1 MRLSR
6 AHAVGDATGIG
17 LRPVLAPLLVMAVVY
32 LIYAWDRVVV
42 PVTLVEVRAAY
53 RLSLSSSSL
62 IASVFTL
69 GLAITALPA
78 GLLVARWGTRTTLV
92 VGALLFSACTI
103 YVPFGIGLADLLG
116 ARVAAGVGEGFYN
129 VAMYSFLAGLTVRY
143 RGAAA
148 GVATTLFGLG
158 MLSGPPA
165 ISWIQRSSADWHMS
179 FYALGLAGIVGALAL
194 WLLIDAKWDRSGP
207 LENAPMWP
215 RVIGVITR
223 RSAIVLAAAAANGVG
238 VYAFISV
245 YVTFLR
251 TSWHIDQGTAA
262 FVFSAYG
269 LGGLLGGIPMGYIAD
284 RIGRRRFLVVSFLL
298 AGIAGAVA
306 FMAPPNLVVALLA
319 NFCLG
324 MLLNGS
330 YSNCY
335 AAIQDEVAD
344 EDIPI
349 ATGLLATV
357 YFLTASFSGWLL
369 VSASGI
375 LGWGG
380 GAMMV
385 YTLPYW
391 ICAVL
396 FFSTRDA
403 RRRDVGAPAA

>member
-1 MRLSR
+1 MRGHPATAPARPEATALR
-6 AHAVGDATGIG
+6 A
-17 LRPVLAPLLVMAVVY
+17 VLAPLIVMAVVY

-42 PVTLVEVRAAY
+42 PVELVEVRAAY
-53 RLSLSSSSL
+53 GLSLSSSSI
-62 IASVFTL
+62 IASVFTF
-69 GLAITALPA
+69 GLALTALPA

-92 VGALLFSACTI
+92 VGAILFSACTA
-103 YVPFGIGLADLLG
+103 YVPLGFALPDLLG
-116 ARVAAGVGEGFYN
+116 ARVLAGVGEGFYN

-158 MLSGPPA
+158 LLTGPPV
-165 ISWIQRSSADWHMS
+165 ISWLQHTSAAWQRP
-179 FYALGLAGIVGALAL
+179 FFVLAAVGVLGALAL
-194 WLLIDAKWDRSGP
+194 QVLIGAANNQTSSARAAPVLPRLGRVVTPRTLVVLL
-207 LENAPMWP
+207 
-215 RVIGVITR
+215 
-223 RSAIVLAAAAANGVG
+223 AAAANGVG

-251 TSWHIDQGTAA
+251 TRWHIGQESAA

-269 LGGLLGGIPMGYIAD
+269 LGGLLGGIPMGYVAD
-284 RIGRRRFLVVSFLL
+284 RVGRRHFLIVALLL
-298 AGIAGAVA
+298 AGVAGAAA
-306 FMAPPNLVVALLA
+306 FAAPPSIVPSVLA
-319 NFCLG
+319 NLCLG

-335 AAIQDEVAD
+335 AAIQDAVAP

-369 VSASGI
+369 VAAAG
-375 LGWGG
+375 LAGWSR
-380 GAMMV
+380 GAMLV

-391 ICAVL
+391 ICAAL
-396 FFSTRDA
+396 FFFARGME
-403 RRRDVGAPAA
+403 RRREPADA

>member
-1 MRLSR
+1 MATRHVEQPASTKSV
-6 AHAVGDATGIG
+6 AVA
-17 LRPVLAPLLVMAVVY
+17 PVLAPLLVMAVVY

-42 PVTLVEVRAAY
+42 PVELVEVRAAY
-53 RLSLSSSSL
+53 GLSLSSSSI
-62 IASVFTL
+62 IASVFTF
-69 GLAITALPA
+69 GLALTALPA

-92 VGALLFSACTI
+92 VGALLFSACTLC
-103 YVPFGIGLADLLG
+103 VPLGWGLPDLLG
-116 ARVAAGVGEGFYN
+116 ARVLAGVGEGFYN

-158 MLSGPPA
+158 LLTGPPV
-165 ISWIQRSSADWHMS
+165 ISWLQQFSADWHRP
-179 FYALGLAGIVGALAL
+179 FFVLAAAGVIGALAL
-194 WLLIDAKWDRSGP
+194 QVLIGPANNQGSTKRAESMLPRLARVVTPRS
-207 LENAPMWP
+207 L
-215 RVIGVITR
+215 IIL
-223 RSAIVLAAAAANGVG
+223 LAAGANGVG

-251 TSWHIDQGTAA
+251 TNWHMGQDTAA
-262 FVFSAYG
+262 YVFSAYG
-269 LGGLLGGIPMGYIAD
+269 LGGLLGGVPMGYIAD
-284 RIGRRRFLVVSFLL
+284 RVGRRRFLIIALLL
-298 AGIAGAVA
+298 AGVAGAAA
-306 FMAPPNLVVALLA
+306 FMAPPSMALALVA

-335 AAIQDEVAD
+335 AAIQDEVLP

-369 VSASGI
+369 VSAAGSF
-375 LGWGG
+375 GWSY
-380 GAMMV
+380 GAMLV

-391 ICAVL
+391 TCAVL
-396 FFSTRDA
+396 FFFARGMG
-403 RRRDVGAPAA
+403 RRREPATS

>member
-1 MRLSR
+1 MAILHARGAVR
-6 AHAVGDATGIG
+6 AEIPDAM
-17 LRPVLAPLLVMAVVY
+17 PVLAPLLIMAVVY

-42 PVTLVEVRAAY
+42 PVELVEVRAAY
-53 RLSLSSSSL
+53 GLSLSSSSI
-62 IASVFTL
+62 IASVFTF
-69 GLAITALPA
+69 GLALTALPA
-78 GLLVARWGTRTTLV
+78 GLLTVRWGTRTTLIA
-92 VGALLFSACTI
+92 GAVLFSICTA
-103 YVPFGIGLADLLG
+103 YVPLGFGIADLLG
-116 ARVAAGVGEGFYN
+116 ARVLAGVGEGLYN

-158 MLSGPPA
+158 MLTGPPV
-165 ISWIQRSSADWHMS
+165 ISWLQEFSATWQGP
-179 FYALGLAGIVGALAL
+179 FYALAVVGILGALAL
-194 WLLIDAKWDRSGP
+194 RLLIDRRANQTST
-207 LENAPMWP
+207 EQAAPILP
-215 RVIGVITR
+215 RLVRVVTPR
-223 RSAIVLAAAAANGVG
+223 NLVVLLAAAANGVG

-251 TSWHIDQGTAA
+251 TEGHLTQAVASYI
-262 FVFSAYG
+262 FSAYG
-269 LGGLLGGIPMGYIAD
+269 LGGLLGGIPMGYLAD
-284 RIGRRRFLVVSFLL
+284 RVGRRRFLIVALLL

-306 FMAPPNLVVALLA
+306 FTVAPAVVPSVIA

-335 AAIQDEVAD
+335 AAIQDGVAP

-369 VSASGI
+369 VTAAGFAGWS
-375 LGWGG
+375 LG
-380 GAMMV
+380 AVMV

-396 FFSTRDA
+396 FFFSTGME
-403 RRRDVGAPAA
+403 RRREPVIA